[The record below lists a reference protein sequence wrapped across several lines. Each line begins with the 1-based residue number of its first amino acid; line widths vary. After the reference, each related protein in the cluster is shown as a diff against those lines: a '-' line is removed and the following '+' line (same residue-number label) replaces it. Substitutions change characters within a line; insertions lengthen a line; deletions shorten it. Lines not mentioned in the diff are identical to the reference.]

1 MREIEKNI
9 IVNNL
14 FQLKY
19 FVMYMERI
27 GILIIVNECLINNFI
42 YIYYFGFNFMNF

>member
-1 MREIEKNI
+1 MREIEKKI

-19 FVMYMERI
+19 FVIYMER

>member
-1 MREIEKNI
+1 MREIENKI

-19 FVMYMERI
+19 FVIYMEY
-27 GILIIVNECLINNFI
+27 LIFVNECLINNFI
-42 YIYYFGFNFMNF
+42 YVYIYYFGFNFVNF